1 MQKIFNVILKIKD
14 IFKSLVSPIELYIK
28 SPNFRRN
35 ARYAKYYDKYKIK
48 ENVILYEAHHGKS
61 LTCSPYAIFLELLN
75 DKKYKNMIHVWSLE
89 NFELNK
95 PIINEFKKFSNVKF
109 IRRNSRKY
117 LKCLASAKYLIN
129 NVTFLDYFI
138 KKKEQIYI
146 NTWHGTPLKY
156 LGKDVEANKLDYYK
170 NATRNFLQSSYFL
183 SPNSYTTNIFS
194 QSYDLRDIYEGKI
207 VEEGYPRNDLIIN
220 TDKQKL
226 LQKLDNIGIKIDKKV
241 ILYAPTWRGEIGN
254 AKDTVEEVFK
264 KVGDIVRS
272 CPKNYQV
279 VLKVHSL
286 VYKNLKNRDEVSN
299 VTFIPDYIDPN
310 ELLSITDILITD
322 YSSIFFDYLVTDR
335 PIIFYM
341 YDQEEYTKD
350 RGMYLSFD
358 KLPGPIC
365 NTQNEL
371 ENCLN
376 NIEVEMK
383 KYNKNYIDLKGSLCK
398 YDDGNN
404 TRRIIDLV
412 FNNNLNYNI
421 INLCNKNKKKILFY
435 SGNFKTNGVTT
446 SILNL
451 LDNIDYS
458 LYDVSILLPHVKN
471 KQNEINMLKINKNVR
486 KVYRI
491 PFRDFTLIE
500 NYREHFINKY
510 GLNSKLSNFIYPGN
524 HYFREFKR
532 IFGNINF
539 DYTIDY
545 CGYSVFFAN
554 LLSSGNSKCK
564 IIYQHSDMMKDSNR
578 ITGNKLLHKHSLNI
592 IFSLY
597 KKFDKI
603 VSVSESSWIENK
615 KNFEKYAPNSE
626 FEYVNNPINYNNI
639 LKKCMESEIIKMP
652 KLNYE
657 IYKLFNGKYI
667 IRTDKIAENNY
678 IRIPSNTDKS
688 RFEIIPFEEE
698 KLNFVTVGRLSEEK
712 DQNKLIRAFKEV
724 NEVYPNTNL
733 YIIGDGDRK
742 DELLKLSKELK
753 IENNVLFTGNL
764 ENPFAVVQ
772 YCDCFVLSSN
782 YEGQALVII
791 EALTLGIPV
800 ISTDI
805 PGPRSILTDNYG
817 ELVSNDIEGLI
828 KGMKEFIRNKKVY
841 KKFNYKNYN
850 EIAMTSFY
858 SHIN

>member
-1 MQKIFNVILKIKD
+1 MQKIFNIVLKTKGKL
-14 IFKSLVSPIELYIK
+14 KSLVSPIEIYMK

-75 DKKYKNMIHVWSLE
+75 DKKYKNMVHVWSLE

-95 PIINEFKKFSNVKF
+95 PIINEFSQFKNVKF
-109 IRRNSRKY
+109 IRRNSREY
-117 LKCLASAKYLIN
+117 LKYLASAKYLIN

-156 LGKDVEANKLDYYK
+156 LGKDVEVNKLDYYK

-183 SPNSYTTNIFS
+183 SPNSYTTNIFA
-194 QSYDLRDIYEGKI
+194 QSYDLKGIYEGKM

-220 TDKQKL
+220 TNKEKFLEKL
-226 LQKLDNIGIKIDKKV
+226 RNIGIKVDKKV
-241 ILYAPTWRGEIGN
+241 ILYAPTWRGEIGY
-254 AKDTVEEVFK
+254 AKDTVEEVLD
-264 KVGDIVRS
+264 KVQDIVKS
-272 CPKNYQV
+272 CPKDYQV
-279 VLKVHSL
+279 LLKVHSL
-286 VYKNLKNRDEVSN
+286 VYKKLKNRDDISN

-310 ELLSITDILITD
+310 ELLSITDLLITD
-322 YSSIFFDYLVTDR
+322 YSSIFFDYLVTGR
-335 PIIFYM
+335 PIVFYM

-350 RGMYLSFD
+350 RGMYISFD

-365 NTQNEL
+365 NNQNEL

-376 NIEVEMK
+376 NIEAEVE
-383 KYNKNYIDLKGSLCK
+383 KYNENYMELKGSICK

-412 FNNNLNYNI
+412 FNNNINYNI
-421 INLCNKNKKKILFY
+421 INLYDENKKKILFY
-435 SGNFKTNGVTT
+435 AGNFKTNGVTT

-458 LYDVSILLPHVKN
+458 LYDVSILLPHNKN
-471 KQNEINMLKINKNVR
+471 KQYECNMLKINENVR

-500 NYREHFINKY
+500 NYRERFINKY
-510 GLNSKLSNFIYPGN
+510 GLNSKLSNIIYPDN
-524 HYFREFKR
+524 HYSREFER

-539 DYTIDY
+539 DYIVDY

-554 LLSSGNSKCK
+554 LLCNGNSKSK
-564 IIYQHSDMMKDSNR
+564 IIYQHSDMIKDSNR
-578 ITGNKLLHKHSLNI
+578 ITGNKFLHKHSLSI

-597 KKFDKI
+597 KKFNKI

-615 KNFEKYAPNSE
+615 NNFEKYAPSSE
-626 FEYVNNPINYNNI
+626 FIYVNNPINYTNI
-639 LKKCMESEIIKMP
+639 LEKCSQSQIIKMP
-652 KLNYE
+652 KLDYE
-657 IYKLFNGKYI
+657 IYKLSNGKYV
-667 IRTDKIAENNY
+667 IRTDNIPESKY
-678 IRIPSNTDKS
+678 IKIPSNTDKS
-688 RFEIIPFEEE
+688 RFEIIPFEAERV
-698 KLNFVTVGRLSEEK
+698 NFVTVGRLSEEK

-742 DELLKLSKELK
+742 YELLQLAKELK
-753 IENNVLFTGNL
+753 IEDNVLFTGNL

-782 YEGQALVII
+782 YEGQALVIL

-817 ELVSNDIEGLI
+817 ELVSNDIEGLS
-828 KGMKEFIRNKKVY
+828 KGMIDFIKNEKVY

-858 SHIN
+858 NHIN